1 MPTIGANGEALAG
14 GSDPRAQITHLLS
27 VGRHH
32 SVPFSEE
39 KVDNILAAASKVLH
53 DAGCHVTLKRA
64 GPLRTFASP
73 NTPAIIKNQT
83 DRDEVHKVR
92 FTPDD
97 VVSVKIVER
106 IEFCRP
112 NFGKSL
118 FNGCSWP
125 RHFRSMI
132 VIAEPKPHVPE
143 LVWLHEFGHQTGLWH
158 RRPDD
163 AALMSP
169 CPLTRANSQITADE
183 CKCFRQGPGALKTPE
198 PEPPVTCEAPSKG

>member
-1 MPTIGANGEALAG
+1 MRAIAAVRECLARWTN
-14 GSDPRAQITHLLS
+14 PRAQTTHLLS

-32 SVPFSEE
+32 AVPFSED
-39 KVDNILAAASKVLH
+39 KVDKILAAASKVLQ
-53 DAGCHVTLKRA
+53 DAACNVMLKRI
-64 GPLRTFASP
+64 GPVYTFASP
-73 NTPAIIKNQT
+73 STPAIIKNQLE
-83 DRDEVHKVR
+83 RDEVHKVT
-92 FTPDD
+92 FKPDG

-125 RHFRSMI
+125 RHFRSII
-132 VIAEPKPHVPE
+132 VVADPKPDVPE

-163 AALMSP
+163 VALMSP
-169 CPLTRANSQITADE
+169 CPLTTANAQITAEE
-183 CKCFRQGPGALKTPE
+183 CTCFRQGPGARNIPE
-198 PEPPVTCEAPSKG
+198 PDPPVTCAALT

>member
-1 MPTIGANGEALAG
+1 MSPEQ
-14 GSDPRAQITHLLS
+14 DPHEPITHSLS

-39 KVDNILAAASKVLH
+39 KVDSILAAASKVLH
-53 DAGCHVTLKRA
+53 DAGCQVTFKRIGA
-64 GPLRTFASP
+64 LSTFASAD
-73 NTPAIIKNQT
+73 TPAIIKNQAE
-83 DRDEVHKVR
+83 RDAVHQVR
-92 FTPDD
+92 FKPEGI
-97 VVSVKIVER
+97 VSVKIVER

-125 RHFRSMI
+125 RHFQSMI
-132 VIAEPKPHVPE
+132 VVADPRPNVPE

-158 RRPDD
+158 RRPDQ

-169 CPLTRANSQITADE
+169 CPLTTANVQLTADE
-183 CKCFRQGPGALKTPE
+183 CECFRIGPGALKTPE
-198 PEPPVTCEAPSKG
+198 PEPPITCEALKT

>member
-1 MPTIGANGEALAG
+1 MHE
-14 GSDPRAQITHLLS
+14 QKTHLLS

-32 SVPFSEE
+32 SVSFSEE
-39 KVDNILAAASKVLH
+39 KVDNILAAASKILQ
-53 DAGCHVTLKRA
+53 DAACHVTLQRI
-64 GPLRTFASP
+64 GPVDTFGSP
-73 NTPAIIKNQT
+73 NTPAIIKNQS
-83 DRDEVHKVR
+83 DRDEVHKLR
-92 FTPDD
+92 FHPDA

-112 NFGKSL
+112 NFKKIL

-132 VIAEPKPHVPE
+132 VIAEPKPHVPA

-163 AALMSP
+163 LAVMSP
-169 CPLTRANSQITADE
+169 CPLQSTNVQLSEHE
-183 CKCFRQGPGALKTPE
+183 CHCFRIGPGAFKTPE
-198 PEPPVTCEAPSKG
+198 PEPPATCEAL